1 MYEAV
6 TLSLDY
12 KDNMNMI
19 LHTYTSTLANA

>member
-19 LHTYTSTLANA
+19 LDTYTSTLANA